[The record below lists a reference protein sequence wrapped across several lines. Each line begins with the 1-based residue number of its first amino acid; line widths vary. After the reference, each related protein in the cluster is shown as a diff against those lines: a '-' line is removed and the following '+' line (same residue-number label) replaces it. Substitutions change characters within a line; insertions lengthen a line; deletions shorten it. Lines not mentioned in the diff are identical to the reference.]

1 MKKRVLHID
10 QNHPQLM
17 QGLAALGFENTEAY
31 QDSLESIQEE
41 LKHYHGLILRSRI
54 PVNSD
59 LLSYAPQ
66 LEFIGRVGSGLE
78 NIDLKAAASRKIAVF
93 AAPEGNCNAV
103 GEHALGL
110 LLGLL
115 NKLPSGQSSIA
126 QGQWLREAHRG
137 WELGSRTVG
146 IIGYGHTGKSFAQ
159 KLQGFGCTVY
169 CHDILPKMG
178 DSGARQ
184 VSLETIQKKCDVLSF
199 HLPQGEDTRYYF
211 NEAFVNRMKHPFWLL
226 NTSRGSV
233 VHTQSLLQGLASAKI
248 LGAGL
253 DVLEFENASF
263 SKVGSNKQLPELEA
277 LIQNPNVILSP
288 HVAGWTYESH
298 ERLAQTLVDKIQ
310 NFYTLPN

>member
-10 QNHPQLM
+10 QNHPQLI
-17 QGLAALGFENTEAY
+17 QGLADLGFENTAAY
-31 QDSLESIQEE
+31 QDSLESIQKE
-41 LKHYHGLILRSRI
+41 LKHYHGLILRSRF

-59 LLSYAPQ
+59 FLSYAPQ

-78 NIDLKAAASRKIAVF
+78 NIDLKAAESRKIAVF

-115 NKLPSGQSSIA
+115 NKLPSGQNSIA

-159 KLQGFGCTVY
+159 KLQGFGCSVY
-169 CHDILPKMG
+169 CHDILPNIG
-178 DSGARQ
+178 DSYAKQ
-184 VSLETIQKKCDVLSF
+184 VSLETIQEKCDVLSF
-199 HLPQGEDTRYYF
+199 HLPQGESTRYYF
-211 NEAFVNRMKHPFWLL
+211 NKKFVDQMKHPFWLL

-233 VHTQSLLQGLASAKI
+233 VNTQSLLRGLASTKI

-263 SKVGSNKQLPELEA
+263 SKLGSNDQLPELKA

-310 NFYTLPN
+310 KFYTLTN